1 MPARRGVGG
10 APDFDGRTMSH
21 FCLLQDPE
29 GYVAHDW
36 DMVADPALRAYWIG
50 RFREHF
56 EELARHAL
64 QRYGRAAERQINAV
78 RGEFFARLDQWE
90 ADPAS
95 APGGVLNEITLG
107 RCRQSLLREHNVHD
121 PYQRVKEQDNA
132 AAVSLYPQTVR
143 KLHAMESDR
152 RWLHLIEGVFAGNV
166 FDLGIPAN
174 HRTAEA
180 GGGFLGA
187 LEAVKP
193 RPWLIDDFDRL
204 AADLEP
210 APPTKWARAVVFVD
224 NAGSDFVLGLMPL
237 VRELALEGTQI
248 VLAANEHPVL
258 NDLTADETVD
268 VVEQL
273 AAIDPELAALIEAE
287 MFEVVSTG
295 NDIALLDLAD
305 VSDELNEAAA
315 DADLILL
322 EGMGRAAESNLDAA
336 FSVDTLHL
344 AILKDAYV
352 ARRVGGELLDC
363 ICKYTPVQA

>member
-1 MPARRGVGG
+1 
-10 APDFDGRTMSH
+10 MSH

-36 DMVADPALRAYWIG
+36 DMVADPELRAYWIG

-56 EELARHAL
+56 GELAQHAL

-78 RGEFFARLDQWE
+78 RKEFFALLDKWE

-95 APGGVLNEITLG
+95 AEGGVLHEMTLG
-107 RCRQSLLREHNVHD
+107 RCRQSLLRKHNLHD

-132 AAVSLYPQTVR
+132 AAIALYSQTVR
-143 KLHAMESDR
+143 KLHAMGGDEK
-152 RWLHLIEGVFAGNV
+152 WLHLIEGVFAGNV
-166 FDLGIPAN
+166 FDLGIPASQ
-174 HRTAEA
+174 RTAEA
-180 GGGFLGA
+180 DEGFFEA
-187 LEAVKP
+187 LESVKP
-193 RPWLIDDFDRL
+193 RPWLIDDFDGL
-204 AADLEP
+204 AADLAP
-210 APPTKWARAVVFVD
+210 APPTKWGRAVVFVD

-248 VLAANEHPVL
+248 VLAANEYPVL
-258 NDLTADETVD
+258 NDMTADETVD

-273 AAIDPELAALIEAE
+273 AAIDPDLAALIEAE

-322 EGMGRAAESNLDAA
+322 EGMGRAVESNLDAK
-336 FSVDTLHL
+336 FTVDTLHL
-344 AILKDAYV
+344 AILKDAHV
-352 ARRVGGELLDC
+352 AQRAGGELLDC
-363 ICKYTPVQA
+363 LCKYTPIEPAEA